1 MKKCAYYRLSR
12 VDYEKGLEIQ
22 KRVFEDVLSGNAEN
36 VLLLLEHNPVIT
48 LGRGGKKTNLLA
60 DESYLEKQGIKIHRV
75 ERGGDIT
82 YHGPGQIVG
91 YPVLNLN
98 GKRDIHLL
106 VRSVEEVL
114 IRVLE
119 YYRIKSL
126 RLKGLTGVWVNNE
139 KVAAIG
145 MAVKKWISFHGF
157 AFNVSTDMTP
167 FGFIRP
173 CGIEGK
179 GVTSMQM
186 LLGENTPVIDE
197 VEKNIIKSFGDVFDF
212 EMENGDNKFLM
223 NMVKSELSI

>member
-1 MKKCAYYRLSR
+1 MEKCIYFRLSQ

-22 KRVFEDVLSGNAEN
+22 KRVFEDVLSGKADN

-48 LGRGGKKTNLLA
+48 LGRGGKKSNLLA
-60 DESYLEKQGIKIHRV
+60 DESYLEEQGIKVHRV

-91 YPVLNLN
+91 YPVLNLHE
-98 GKRDIHLL
+98 KRDIHRL

-114 IRVLE
+114 IRVLDS
-119 YYRIKSL
+119 YRIKAL
-126 RLKGLTGVWVNNE
+126 RIKGLTGVWVNNE

-157 AFNVSTDMTP
+157 AFNVTTDMDH

-173 CGIEGK
+173 CGIEDK

-186 LLGENTPVIDE
+186 LIGENTPAIDD
-197 VEKNIIKSFGDVFDF
+197 VEKNVIKFFGDVFDF
-212 EMENGDNKFLM
+212 AMEKGDNNSFI
-223 NMVKSELSI
+223 NMLKSESPI